1 MSKLL
6 QTIDD
11 VTNVSLVDLPACQ
24 LHRIQN
30 PAMKIENYVFDGV
43 WKETETI
50 DMDAEDSE

>member
-1 MSKLL
+1 VSKLL